1 MHRGPLGTI
10 ALNGHLQALLNPAVS
25 VRSVGNGDSDSVDSP
40 TDVEGDRADDD
51 GGRWLLMSD

>member
-1 MHRGPLGTI
+1 M
-10 ALNGHLQALLNPAVS
+10 NGHLQALLNPAVS